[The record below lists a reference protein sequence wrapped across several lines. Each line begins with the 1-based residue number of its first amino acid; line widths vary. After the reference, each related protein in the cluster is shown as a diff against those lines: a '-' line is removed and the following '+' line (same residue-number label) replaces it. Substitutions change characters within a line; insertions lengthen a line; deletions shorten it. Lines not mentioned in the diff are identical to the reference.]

1 MAQNNQR
8 SSPSTLRTFV
18 VALILSG
25 VCSVLVTSAV
35 TLLSERRETN
45 MLIFKRANV
54 LKAAGFDVPTSEV
67 NEVFESRIQL
77 RYFRISSGEYVKPP
91 ADPQFDSVDAAK
103 NPAYSQS
110 ISASEDYARIK
121 KRSQI
126 SEVYFLKGVA
136 EERGEEE
143 REDKGKVK
151 TKDTAEEDSDDAI
164 SRIIL
169 PVRGKG
175 LWSTMKGF
183 MALDPESFD
192 ILGLSFYSHAETP
205 GLGGEIDNPKWLAQ
219 WPGKRIYDAS
229 GGIGFKVLKGIVPS
243 GDPKKDY
250 HVDGL
255 AGATLTA
262 NGVTKMVRYWF
273 GAGGYQTFLT
283 KQKDAGWKE

>member
-25 VCSVLVTSAV
+25 VCSMLVTSAV
-35 TLLSERRETN
+35 TLLSERRQTN

-54 LKAAGFDVPTSEV
+54 LKAAGFEVPTSEV
-67 NEVFESRIQL
+67 NKVFESRIKL

-103 NPAYSQS
+103 NPAYTQS
-110 ISASEDYARIK
+110 ISATEDYARIK

-126 SEVYFLKGVA
+126 SEVYFLTGMA
-136 EERGEEE
+136 EE
-143 REDKGKVK
+143 KGKEVREEAGEVGEK
-151 TKDTAEEDSDDAI
+151 GENSGDTI

-219 WPGKRIYDAS
+219 WPGKKVYNAS
-229 GGIGFKVLKGIVPS
+229 GEIGLKVLKGIVPS

-255 AGATLTA
+255 AGATLTS

-273 GAGGYQTFLT
+273 GSGGYQTFLT
-283 KQKDAGWKE
+283 KQKNAGWKY